1 MDGPLVFL
9 SQFLERKVVVR
20 LKDSRTLEGRLLGF
34 DEHLNLVLDETVE
47 RNAETGRRLGRV
59 VVRGNNVLA
68 LNAPPGP
75 GAPA

>member
-1 MDGPLVFL
+1 MDGPLAFL
-9 SQFLERKVVVR
+9 TQFTERRVVVR
-20 LKDSRTLEGRLLGF
+20 LKDARTLEGRLLGF
-34 DEHLNLVLDETVE
+34 DEHLNLVLDETLE
-47 RNAETGRRLGRV
+47 RKDEGGRRLGRV